1 MKRTILIYVT
11 LVSLFGLGMYLTLHH
26 GRHLLPPT
34 ASASVSATIA
44 HAASASSS
52 SASSLL
58 SALNENA
65 KGPLSR
71 LLLQVIV
78 IMVATR
84 TVGTLFAWFGQ
95 PPVIGEMAA
104 GILLGPSL
112 LGWLWPQ
119 AFSFVFPQ
127 ESLGVLQ
134 LLSQIGVCLFMFVV
148 GMELEVSHLRRNT
161 DKVVLVSHTSIMFPF
176 LLGSVA
182 ALYLYSEYAAPGA
195 SWPAF
200 ALFMGIAMS
209 ITAFPVLVRILEARG
224 IAKTSL
230 GTTAITCAAVD
241 DATAWGIL
249 AFVVAIVRATGLVS
263 TIFNLGLVIAFLAL
277 MVWAV
282 RPRLP
287 HWLGLDRTNDAMPG
301 RGAIAAALLIMTI
314 SALATEVIGI
324 HALFGAFL
332 AGVMMPRK
340 KNFLDYLV
348 VRLEN
353 FSSLFLLPLFFAF
366 SGLRT
371 QATLLNDTAS
381 WLVCLAI
388 IGIAMLG
395 KLGGTMFI
403 ARLMGLKWNDAF
415 ALGALMNTRG
425 LVELVAL
432 NIGYDLG
439 ILSPSIF
446 AMMVLMALVTTFLTG
461 PLLSLAEHMKRRAV
475 TVIAVPQREQ
485 RDQARALLKKS

>member
-11 LVSLFGLGMYLTLHH
+11 LVALFGVGMYVTLEQ
-26 GRHLLPPT
+26 GRHLMPPKAPAN
-34 ASASVSATIA
+34 ASATPTQAVA
-44 HAASASSS
+44 ASSS
-52 SASSLL
+52 NASGVW
-58 SALNENA
+58 SALTENA

-71 LLLQVIV
+71 LLLQVTV
-78 IMVATR
+78 IIVATR
-84 TVGTLFAWFGQ
+84 TVGRLFARFSQ

-112 LGWLWPQ
+112 LGWLWPE
-119 AFSFVFPQ
+119 AFSFVFPK
-127 ESLGVLQ
+127 ESMGILQ

-161 DKVVLVSHTSIMFPF
+161 DKVVLISHTSIMFPF
-176 LLGSVA
+176 LLGSVT
-182 ALYLYSEYAAPGA
+182 ALYLYSEYAAPGT
-195 SWPAF
+195 SFPAF

-241 DATAWGIL
+241 DATAWVIL
-249 AFVVAIVRATGLVS
+249 AFVVAIARATGLVS
-263 TIFNLGLVIAFLAL
+263 TVFSLVLVVAFVAL
-277 MVWAV
+277 LLWIV

-287 HWLGLDRTNDAMPG
+287 RWLGLDRTNDPIQERAT
-301 RGAIAAALLIMTI
+301 IAAALLIMTI
-314 SALATEVIGI
+314 SALATELIGI

-332 AGVMMPRK
+332 AGVVMPRK
-340 KNFLDYLV
+340 KEFREYLI
-348 VRLEN
+348 VRMQN

-371 QATLLNDTAS
+371 EVRLLNDTTG
-381 WLVCLAI
+381 WIVCLAI
-388 IGIAMLG
+388 IGIAILG
-395 KLGGTMFI
+395 KLGGSMFI
-403 ARLMGLKWNDAF
+403 ARLTGIRGSEAF
-415 ALGALMNTRG
+415 ALGAMMNTRG

-439 ILSPSIF
+439 ILSPPIF

-461 PLLSLAEHMKRRAV
+461 PLLDLAEYMKRRTLPA
-475 TVIAVPQREQ
+475 IHAQSLSN
-485 RDQARALLKKS
+485 A

>member
-1 MKRTILIYVT
+1 MKRAILLYVM
-11 LVSLFGLGMYLTLHH
+11 LISLFGFGMYLTLDH
-26 GRHLLPPT
+26 GRHLLPPKPSGNV
-34 ASASVSATIA
+34 AATIT

-52 SASSLL
+52 GASSLL

-84 TVGTLFAWFGQ
+84 TVGALFARFGQ

-112 LGWLWPQ
+112 LGWVWPE
-119 AFSFVFPQ
+119 AFSFVFPK
-127 ESLGVLQ
+127 ESMGILQ

-161 DKVVLVSHTSIMFPF
+161 EKVVLVSHTSIMFPF

-182 ALYLYSEYAAPGA
+182 ALYLYSDYAAPGA
-195 SWPAF
+195 SLPAF

-230 GTTAITCAAVD
+230 GTMAITCAAVD

-249 AFVVAIVRATGLVS
+249 AFVVAIARATGLVS
-263 TIFNLGLVIAFLAL
+263 TIFNLGLVIAFVAL
-277 MVWAV
+277 MVWVV

-287 HWLGLDRTNDAMPG
+287 QWLGLDRANDVKSR
-301 RGAIAAALLIMTI
+301 RGIIAAALLVMTI

-340 KNFLDYLV
+340 KDFLDYVV

-388 IGIAMLG
+388 IGIATLG
-395 KLGGTMFI
+395 NWAG
-403 ARLMGLKWNDAF
+403 RWSP
-415 ALGALMNTRG
+415 RG
-425 LVELVAL
+425 
-432 NIGYDLG
+432 
-439 ILSPSIF
+439 
-446 AMMVLMALVTTFLTG
+446 
-461 PLLSLAEHMKRRAV
+461 
-475 TVIAVPQREQ
+475 
-485 RDQARALLKKS
+485 

>member
-11 LVSLFGLGMYLTLHH
+11 LISLFGLGMYLTLHH

-84 TVGTLFAWFGQ
+84 AVGTLFAWFGQ

-127 ESLGVLQ
+127 ESMGFLQ

-148 GMELEVSHLRRNT
+148 GMELELSGLRRNT
-161 DKVVLVSHTSIMFPF
+161 DKILLISHASIMFPF

-182 ALYLYSEYAAPGA
+182 ALYLYPQYAAPGA
-195 SWPAF
+195 SLPAF
-200 ALFMGIAMS
+200 TLFMGIAMS

-230 GTTAITCAAVD
+230 GATAITCAAVG

-249 AFVVAIVRATGLVS
+249 AFVVAIARATGLLS
-263 TIFNLGLVIAFLAL
+263 TIFSLGLVVLFVAL
-277 MVWAV
+277 MLWTV
-282 RPRLP
+282 RPRLL
-287 HWLGLDRTNDAMPG
+287 HWLGLERTRDFLPG
-301 RGAIAAALLIMTI
+301 RGAIAAALLIMTT

-332 AGVMMPRK
+332 AGVIMPRK
-340 KNFLDYLV
+340 KNFLDYVV

-353 FSSLFLLPLFFAF
+353 FGSLFLLPLFFAF

-371 QATLLNDTAS
+371 HVGLLNGTTS

-388 IGIAMLG
+388 IGIAAVG
-395 KLGGTMFI
+395 KLGGTMVS
-403 ARLMGLKWNDAF
+403 ARLTGLDWKNAF
-415 ALGALMNTRG
+415 SLGALMNTRG

-446 AMMVLMALVTTFLTG
+446 SMMVLMALLTTFLTS

-475 TVIAVPQREQ
+475 TVIAAPQREQ
-485 RDQARALLKKS
+485 RDQAPALLRKS

>member
-1 MKRTILIYVT
+1 MKRAILLYVM
-11 LVSLFGLGMYLTLHH
+11 LVSLFGFGMYLTLDH
-26 GRHLLPPT
+26 GRHLLPPKP
-34 ASASVSATIA
+34 SANVAATITP
-44 HAASASSS
+44 AASASSS
-52 SASSLL
+52 GASSLL

-71 LLLQVIV
+71 LLLQVVV

-84 TVGTLFAWFGQ
+84 TVGALFARFGQ
-95 PPVIGEMAA
+95 PQVIGEMAA

-112 LGWLWPQ
+112 LGWVWPE
-119 AFSFVFPQ
+119 AFSFVFPK
-127 ESLGVLQ
+127 ESMGILQ

-176 LLGSVA
+176 LLGSVT
-182 ALYLYSEYAAPGA
+182 ALYLYSKYAVPGA
-195 SWPAF
+195 SLPAF

-224 IAKTSL
+224 ITKTPL
-230 GTTAITCAAVD
+230 GTMAITCAAVD

-263 TIFNLGLVIAFLAL
+263 TIFNLGLVIAFVAL
-277 MVWAV
+277 MVWVV

-287 HWLGLDRTNDAMPG
+287 QWLGLDRASDLRSR
-301 RGAIAAALLIMTI
+301 RGIIAAALLVMTI

-340 KNFLDYLV
+340 KSFRDYLV
-348 VRLEN
+348 LRLEN
-353 FSSLFLLPLFFAF
+353 FSTLFLLPLFFAF

-371 QATLLNDTAS
+371 QAMLLNDAAS

-403 ARLMGLKWNDAF
+403 ARLMGSKWNDAF

-439 ILSPSIF
+439 ILSPTIF

-461 PLLSLAEHMKRRAV
+461 PLLSLAEHLKGRPVAA
-475 TVIAVPQREQ
+475 IAV
-485 RDQARALLKKS
+485 S